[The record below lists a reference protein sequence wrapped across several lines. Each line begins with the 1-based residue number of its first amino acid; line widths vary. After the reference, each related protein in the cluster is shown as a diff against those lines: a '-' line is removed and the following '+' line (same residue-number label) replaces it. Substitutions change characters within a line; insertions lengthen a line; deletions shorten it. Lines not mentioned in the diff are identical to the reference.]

1 MPTEMSLRDHFSE
14 MRSRILR
21 VSIIILIIIVFCIT
35 FGFKVYQINISI
47 INVPNTFYLPFIDP
61 NPFNNIAIQV
71 TSFMKDS
78 LLPVGVELI
87 QTAPGQAFF
96 AQIYVAAL
104 IGIIISIPLLIRE
117 LYEFIVPAIEEREK
131 KRINLVKMLIPTLGL
146 FIIGIIF
153 SYLLVIP
160 FTLDFLYKYGESIGV
175 ETFLNINDFI
185 TFVLQFL
192 IGFGISFELPLLMYI
207 ISLSKIIDYDFWRK
221 NFRYS
226 IIIIVVFGAIITP
239 DGSGITMWLIAGP
252 MILLYLIGIFLVQA
266 KTAEKQFNF
275 FNTRSYLIILFEK
288 IKFNRI

>member
-35 FGFKVYQINISI
+35 FGFKIYSINLSIINISI
-47 INVPNTFYLPFIDP
+47 SLSFPFIYPD
-61 NPFNNIAIQV
+61 PFNNLAIQV

-78 LLPVGVELI
+78 LLPVEVELI

-104 IGIIISIPLLIRE
+104 LGIIISIPLLIRE
-117 LYEFIVPAIEEREK
+117 IYEFILPAIEEKEK
-131 KRINLVKMLIPTLGL
+131 KRINLIKMLISTVSL
-146 FIIGIIF
+146 FITGLIF

-160 FTLDFLYKYGESIGV
+160 FTLEFLYKYGESIGV

-192 IGFGISFELPLLMYI
+192 IGFGISFELPLIMYI
-207 ISLSKIIDYDFWRK
+207 ISLSQIIDRDFWR
-221 NFRYS
+221 NNLRYS

-239 DGSGITMWLIAGP
+239 DGSGVTMWLIAGP
-252 MILLYLIGIFLVQA
+252 MIFLYLIGIFLVEL
-266 KTAEKQFNF
+266 KILKKQV
-275 FNTRSYLIILFEK
+275 
-288 IKFNRI
+288 

>member
-1 MPTEMSLRDHFSE
+1 MPTEMSLRDHFYE

-35 FGFKVYQINISI
+35 FGFKVYPINIHIIHVPSI
-47 INVPNTFYLPFIDP
+47 IYLPFIDP

-71 TSFMKDS
+71 TSFMKDT
-78 LLPVGVELI
+78 LLPVEVKLI

-96 AQIYVAAL
+96 AQIYVAGL
-104 IGIIISIPLLIRE
+104 IGIIIAVPLLIRE
-117 LYEFIVPAIEEREK
+117 LYEFILPAIEEKEK
-131 KRINLVKMLIPTLGL
+131 RRINFLKMLIPTIGL
-146 FIIGIIF
+146 FIIGVIF

-192 IGFGISFELPLLMYI
+192 IGFGISFELPLIMYV
-207 ISLSKIIDYDFWRK
+207 ISLSQIIDYNFWK
-221 NFRYS
+221 KKFRYS

-239 DGSGITMWLIAGP
+239 DGSGVTMWLIAGP
-252 MILLYLIGIFLVQA
+252 MILLYLIGIFLVQTKLA
-266 KTAEKQFNF
+266 DKQV
-275 FNTRSYLIILFEK
+275 
-288 IKFNRI
+288 

>member
-35 FGFKVYQINISI
+35 FGFKIYSINLSIINISI
-47 INVPNTFYLPFIDP
+47 SLSLPFIYPD
-61 NPFNNIAIQV
+61 PFNNFAIQV

-78 LLPVGVELI
+78 LLPVEVELI

-104 IGIIISIPLLIRE
+104 LGIIISIPLLIRE
-117 LYEFIVPAIEEREK
+117 IYEFILPAIEEKEK
-131 KRINLVKMLIPTLGL
+131 KRINLIKMLISTVSL
-146 FIIGIIF
+146 FITGLIF

-160 FTLDFLYKYGESIGV
+160 FTLEFLYKYGESIGV

-192 IGFGISFELPLLMYI
+192 IGFGISFELPLIMYI
-207 ISLSKIIDYDFWRK
+207 ISLSQIIDRDFWR
-221 NFRYS
+221 NNLRYS

-239 DGSGITMWLIAGP
+239 DGSGVTMWLIAGP
-252 MILLYLIGIFLVQA
+252 MIFLYLIGIFLVEL
-266 KTAEKQFNF
+266 KILKKQV
-275 FNTRSYLIILFEK
+275 
-288 IKFNRI
+288 

>member
-35 FGFKVYQINISI
+35 FGFKIYSINLSIINISI
-47 INVPNTFYLPFIDP
+47 SLSLPFIYPD
-61 NPFNNIAIQV
+61 PFNNLAIQV

-78 LLPVGVELI
+78 LLPVEVELI

-104 IGIIISIPLLIRE
+104 LGIIISIPLLIRE
-117 LYEFIVPAIEEREK
+117 IYEFILPAIEEKEK
-131 KRINLVKMLIPTLGL
+131 KRINLIKMLISTVSL
-146 FIIGIIF
+146 FITGLIF

-160 FTLDFLYKYGESIGV
+160 FTLEFLYKYGESIGV

-192 IGFGISFELPLLMYI
+192 IGFGISFELPLIMYI
-207 ISLSKIIDYDFWRK
+207 ISLSQIIDRDFWR
-221 NFRYS
+221 NNLRYS

-239 DGSGITMWLIAGP
+239 DGSGVTMWLIAGP
-252 MILLYLIGIFLVQA
+252 MIFLYLIGIFLVEL
-266 KTAEKQFNF
+266 KILKKQV
-275 FNTRSYLIILFEK
+275 
-288 IKFNRI
+288 

>member
-1 MPTEMSLRDHFSE
+1 MPSEMSLREHFSE

-47 INVPNTFYLPFIDP
+47 FNVPNTLYIPFIDP

-117 LYEFIVPAIEEREK
+117 LYEFIGPAIEEREK

-146 FIIGIIF
+146 FLIGIIF
-153 SYLLVIP
+153 SYLLIIP
-160 FTLDFLYKYGESIGV
+160 FTLDLLYKYGESIGV

-207 ISLSKIIDYDFWRK
+207 ISLSKIIDYDFWKK

-226 IIIIVVFGAIITP
+226 IILIVVFGAIITP

-252 MILLYLIGIFLVQA
+252 MILLYLIGIILVQA
-266 KTAEKQFNF
+266 KTAEKAV
-275 FNTRSYLIILFEK
+275 
-288 IKFNRI
+288 

>member
-1 MPTEMSLRDHFSE
+1 MSLREHFSE

-47 INVPNTFYLPFIDP
+47 FNVPNTLYIPFIDP

-117 LYEFIVPAIEEREK
+117 LYEFIGPAIEEREK

-146 FIIGIIF
+146 FLIGIIF
-153 SYLLVIP
+153 SYLLIIP
-160 FTLDFLYKYGESIGV
+160 FTLDLLYKYGESIGV

-207 ISLSKIIDYDFWRK
+207 ISLSKIIDYDFWKK

-226 IIIIVVFGAIITP
+226 IILIVVFGAIITP

-252 MILLYLIGIFLVQA
+252 MILLYLIGIILVQA
-266 KTAEKQFNF
+266 KTAEKAV
-275 FNTRSYLIILFEK
+275 
-288 IKFNRI
+288 

>member
-35 FGFKVYQINISI
+35 FGFKIYPININIS
-47 INVPNTFYLPFIDP
+47 NVPNTFYLPFIDP

-117 LYEFIVPAIEEREK
+117 LYEFIVPAIEEKEK
-131 KRINLVKMLIPTLGL
+131 KRINLLKMLIPTLGL

-207 ISLSKIIDYDFWRK
+207 ISLSTIIDHNFWRK

-226 IIIIVVFGAIITP
+226 IIVIVVFGAIITP
-239 DGSGITMWLIAGP
+239 DGSGVTMWLIAGP
-252 MILLYLIGIFLVQA
+252 MILLYLTGIFLVQT
-266 KTAEKQFNF
+266 KITKKQLKHF
-275 FNTRSYLIILFEK
+275 
-288 IKFNRI
+288 

>member
-1 MPTEMSLRDHFSE
+1 MPTEMSLRDHFYE

-35 FGFKVYQINISI
+35 FGFKVYPINIHIIHVPSI
-47 INVPNTFYLPFIDP
+47 IYLPFIDP

-71 TSFMKDS
+71 TSFMKDT
-78 LLPVGVELI
+78 LLPVEVKLI

-96 AQIYVAAL
+96 AQIYVAGL
-104 IGIIISIPLLIRE
+104 IGIIIAVPLLIRE
-117 LYEFIVPAIEEREK
+117 LYEFILPAIEEKEK
-131 KRINLVKMLIPTLGL
+131 RRINFLKMLIPTIGL
-146 FIIGIIF
+146 FIVGVIF

-192 IGFGISFELPLLMYI
+192 IGFGISFELPLIMYV
-207 ISLSKIIDYDFWRK
+207 ISLSQIIDQNFWK
-221 NFRYS
+221 KKIRYS

-239 DGSGITMWLIAGP
+239 DGSGVTMWLIAGP
-252 MILLYLIGIFLVQA
+252 MILLYLIGIFLVQTKLA
-266 KTAEKQFNF
+266 DKEVRHF
-275 FNTRSYLIILFEK
+275 
-288 IKFNRI
+288 

>member
-35 FGFKVYQINISI
+35 FGFKVYPININIS
-47 INVPNTFYLPFIDP
+47 NVPNTFYLPFIDP

-104 IGIIISIPLLIRE
+104 IGIIISVPLLIRE
-117 LYEFIVPAIEEREK
+117 LYEFIVPAIEEKEK
-131 KRINLVKMLIPTLGL
+131 KRINLLKMLIPTLGL

-207 ISLSKIIDYDFWRK
+207 ISLSTIIDHDFWRK

-226 IIIIVVFGAIITP
+226 IIVIVVFGAIITP
-239 DGSGITMWLIAGP
+239 DGSGVTMWLIAGP

-266 KTAEKQFNF
+266 KMAEKQV
-275 FNTRSYLIILFEK
+275 
-288 IKFNRI
+288 

>member
-1 MPTEMSLRDHFSE
+1 MSLRDHFSE

-35 FGFKVYQINISI
+35 FGFKVYPININIS
-47 INVPNTFYLPFIDP
+47 NVSNTFYIPFIDP
-61 NPFNNIAIQV
+61 NPFNNIAIQL

-78 LLPVGVELI
+78 LLPEGVQLI

-96 AQIYVAAL
+96 AQIYVAGL

-117 LYEFIVPAIEEREK
+117 LYQFILPAIEEKEK
-131 KRINLVKMLIPTLGL
+131 KRINLEKMLIPTLGL

-207 ISLSKIIDYDFWRK
+207 ISLSNIIDYDFWRK

-239 DGSGITMWLIAGP
+239 DGSGVTMWLIAGP

-266 KTAEKQFNF
+266 KIAK
-275 FNTRSYLIILFEK
+275 K
-288 IKFNRI
+288 HV

>member
-1 MPTEMSLRDHFSE
+1 MSLRDHFSE

-35 FGFKVYQINISI
+35 FGFKIYPININIS
-47 INVPNTFYLPFIDP
+47 NVPNTFYLPFIDP

-117 LYEFIVPAIEEREK
+117 LYEFIVPAIEEKEK
-131 KRINLVKMLIPTLGL
+131 KRINLLKMLIPTLGL

-185 TFVLQFL
+185 TFILHMAGLTGGRVPRFVKRYADLRGELLRAAREYADDVRSGAFPAAEH
-192 IGFGISFELPLLMYI
+192 SFE
-207 ISLSKIIDYDFWRK
+207 
-221 NFRYS
+221 
-226 IIIIVVFGAIITP
+226 
-239 DGSGITMWLIAGP
+239 
-252 MILLYLIGIFLVQA
+252 
-266 KTAEKQFNF
+266 
-275 FNTRSYLIILFEK
+275 
-288 IKFNRI
+288 

>member
-1 MPTEMSLRDHFSE
+1 MPSEMSLREHFSE

-47 INVPNTFYLPFIDP
+47 FNVPNTLYIPFIDP

-117 LYEFIVPAIEEREK
+117 LYEFIGPAIEEREK

-146 FIIGIIF
+146 FLIGIIF
-153 SYLLVIP
+153 SYLLIIP
-160 FTLDFLYKYGESIGV
+160 FTLDLLYKYGESIGV

-207 ISLSKIIDYDFWRK
+207 ISLSKIIDYDFWKK

-226 IIIIVVFGAIITP
+226 IIIIVIFGAIITP

-266 KTAEKQFNF
+266 KTAEKAV
-275 FNTRSYLIILFEK
+275 
-288 IKFNRI
+288 

>member
-1 MPTEMSLRDHFSE
+1 MPNEMSLIEHFSE

-47 INVPNTFYLPFIDP
+47 FNVPNTLYLPFIDP

-117 LYEFIVPAIEEREK
+117 LYEFIVPAIEEKEK

-207 ISLSKIIDYDFWRK
+207 ISLSKIIDYDFWKK

-226 IIIIVVFGAIITP
+226 IILIVVFGAIITP

-252 MILLYLIGIFLVQA
+252 MILLYLIGIILVQA
-266 KTAEKQFNF
+266 KTAEKAV
-275 FNTRSYLIILFEK
+275 
-288 IKFNRI
+288 